1 MEARHETN
9 LADVGVAARRTMRM
23 REVRDVRRRLDAVI
37 AAVDALDMPWGVWAD
52 TVRQDVEARHGV
64 AYPAPIEEADAIV
77 LRDPEYGAAL
87 DCGTALDQAKQAL
100 QDALAHFNQA
110 EQFR

>member
-1 MEARHETN
+1 
-9 LADVGVAARRTMRM
+9 MRM
-23 REVRDVRRRLDAVI
+23 REARDLRRRLDAVI

-77 LRDPEYGAAL
+77 LGDPR
-87 DCGTALDQAKQAL
+87 TARLLRVTVVLSETRK
-100 QDALAHFNQA
+100 
-110 EQFR
+110 